1 MRLCVLLFAFLIFPV
16 TAFAQPTMPS
26 VTEGMAGEI
35 ISEPICTDLINR
47 SDQLIMGTILTA
59 PQTLESG
66 DSVRHRRNF
75 KLEAGTKE
83 QICAAGPF
91 YEGRRIE
98 LVIRTLIP
106 LFTCRTTLTQE
117 IYLDATPGEG
127 GMKKLSATC
136 H

>member
-1 MRLCVLLFAFLIFPV
+1 MVFPLN
-16 TAFAQPTMPS
+16 AFAQPAPPS

-35 ISEPICTDLINR
+35 INPPICTDLINR
-47 SDQLIMGTILTA
+47 SDQVIMGTILTA
-59 PQTLESG
+59 PQTIQTG
-66 DSVRHRRNF
+66 DSVRHRKNF
-75 KLEAGTKE
+75 KLDPGKKE

-106 LFTCRTTLTQE
+106 LFTCRTTLAQE